1 MRSIHLLVALDA
13 ENPSAAFGT
22 IADFTRF
29 ADIAEDIHVVETH
42 PPATPDT
49 PRDSDWEVNFR
60 RGIMRWNEAETLDPQ
75 RLRIEFDQTDG
86 DFEEFRGSWQL
97 APAGSG
103 SGTEVRFEVTYD
115 FGIES
120 LVGIMDPIAERVIKR
135 AICSVLEGL
144 FGSITVLEGGEALTD
159 LPGPS
164 PEAAPSIS
172 ARGGA

>member
-1 MRSIHLLVALDA
+1 MALDA

-60 RGIMRWNEAETLDPQ
+60 RGIMRWNEAETLDPE

-164 PEAAPSIS
+164 PEAAPSLS

>member
-42 PPATPDT
+42 PPATPDA

-60 RGIMRWNEAETLDPQ
+60 RGIMRWNEAETLDPE

-97 APAGSG
+97 TPAGSG
-103 SGTEVRFEVTYD
+103 IEVRFEVTYD

-159 LPGPS
+159 LPGS
-164 PEAAPSIS
+164 GPEPAPSLS
-172 ARGGA
+172 APGGA

>member
-49 PRDSDWEVNFR
+49 PRNSDWEVNFR
-60 RGIMRWNEAETLDPQ
+60 RGIMRWNEAETLDPE

-164 PEAAPSIS
+164 PEAAPSLS